1 MQTVMPI
8 VKPRILMKEKTLL
21 FIKFLHAVLK

>member
-8 VKPRILMKEKTLL
+8 VKPRILMKENILL
-21 FIKFLHAVLK
+21 FIKFRHAVLK